1 MVVPKN
7 LLKIYV
13 RIRKPV
19 DYVQIFL
26 YLLENDSLDSNL
38 VKLNVLL
45 DFLGAV
51 TT

>member
-1 MVVPKN
+1 MSECESS
-7 LLKIYV
+7 
-13 RIRKPV
+13 KPV
-19 DYVQIFL
+19 DYVQIIL

>member
-1 MVVPKN
+1 MSECESSKS
-7 LLKIYV
+7 
-13 RIRKPV
+13 V

>member
-1 MVVPKN
+1 MSECESS
-7 LLKIYV
+7 
-13 RIRKPV
+13 KPV